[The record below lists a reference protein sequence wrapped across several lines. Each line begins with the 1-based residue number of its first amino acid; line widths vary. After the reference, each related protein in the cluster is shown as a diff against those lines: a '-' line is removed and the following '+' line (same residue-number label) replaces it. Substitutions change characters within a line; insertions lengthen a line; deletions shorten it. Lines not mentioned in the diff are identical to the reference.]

1 LREIHVIVLFGEVK
15 TRDFLI
21 GVGVVMRIYVD
32 ADACPVKDE
41 VYRVAG
47 RYGIGVLVVSNS
59 AIFVP
64 SKAGIERVVVKGGL
78 DVADDWI
85 AERIEA
91 DDIAITA
98 DIPLAERCL
107 RKGAWVLGP
116 RGLPF
121 TEESIGEALATRE
134 LLDTLRQSGYIGGGP
149 PPFVAKDRSRFLSKL
164 DDIIQAIRRK
174 RRSL

>member
-1 LREIHVIVLFGEVK
+1 MV
-15 TRDFLI
+15 
-21 GVGVVMRIYVD
+21 IYVD

-41 VYRVAG
+41 VYRVAA
-47 RYGIGVLVVSNS
+47 RYGLGVFVVSNS

-64 SKAGIERVVVKGGL
+64 RREGIEAVVVKGGL

-107 RKGAWVLGP
+107 LKGALVLGP

-121 TEESIGEALATRE
+121 TEDSIGEALATRE
-134 LLDTLRQSGYIGGGP
+134 LLDTLRQSGYTRSGP

-164 DDIIQAIRRK
+164 DDLIQASRRRRK
-174 RRSL
+174 P